1 MIYNERTSRH
11 EQVVAAAHRMMTAA
25 RTAPKAR
32 GVDIIEIALI
42 EGEELK
48 VLADKMVEIGN
59 ERNRPSF
66 IRDAG
71 NVLQAEC
78 VVVIGTK
85 LQSLGLNCGHCGF
98 ATCAEREN
106 HHSQLSYSP
115 SVLGGVP
122 EGGGGSQ
129 FSILS
134 PKAQRPSVLNSQ
146 FQVPCSLNSIDV
158 GIAVGSACATAAD
171 LRLDTRVMYSIG
183 VAVEQLGWMGST
195 SYSPPVLGGV
205 PERGGGSDVKLVM
218 GIAISASSKNPFF
231 DRPTK

>member
-1 MIYNERTSRH
+1 MIYNERTQRH
-11 EQVVAAAHRMMTAA
+11 EQVVASARQMLTAA

-32 GVDIIEIALI
+32 GVDIIEAILV
-42 EGEELK
+42 EGDDLK
-48 VLADKMVEIGN
+48 ILADTMVAIGN

-78 VVVIGTK
+78 IVAIGTRY
-85 LQSLGLNCGHCGF
+85 QSLGLNCGHCGF

-106 HHSQLSYSP
+106 
-115 SVLGGVP
+115 
-122 EGGGGSQ
+122 SQ
-129 FSILS
+129 FST
-134 PKAQRPSVLNSQ
+134 LNSQ

-158 GIAVGSACATAAD
+158 GIAIGSACATAAD

-231 DRPTK
+231 DRPVK

>member
-1 MIYNERTSRH
+1 MIYNERTQRH
-11 EQVVAAAHRMMTAA
+11 EQVVASARQMLTAA

-32 GVDIIEIALI
+32 GVDIIEAILV
-42 EGEELK
+42 EGDDLK
-48 VLADKMVEIGN
+48 LLAERMVEIGN

-106 HHSQLSYSP
+106 HHSQFL
-115 SVLGGVP
+115 
-122 EGGGGSQ
+122 E
-129 FSILS
+129 
-134 PKAQRPSVLNSQ
+134 
-146 FQVPCSLNSIDV
+146 VPCSLNSIDV
-158 GIAVGSACATAAD
+158 GIAIGSACATAAD

-183 VAVEQLGWMGST
+183 VAAEQLG
-195 SYSPPVLGGV
+195 YL
-205 PERGGGSDVKLVM
+205 GSDVHLTM

-231 DRPTK
+231 DRPVK

>member
-1 MIYNERTSRH
+1 MIYNERTQRH
-11 EQVVAAAHRMMTAA
+11 EQVVASARQMLTAA

-32 GVDIIEIALI
+32 GVDIIEAILV
-42 EGEELK
+42 EGDDLK
-48 VLADKMVEIGN
+48 LLAERMVEIGN

-78 VVVIGTK
+78 IVAIGTRY
-85 LQSLGLNCGHCGF
+85 QSLGLNCGHCGF

-106 HHSQLSYSP
+106 FSP
-115 SVLGGVP
+115 NSCDTT
-122 EGGGGSQ
+122 ESEAAHYC
-129 FSILS
+129 S
-134 PKAQRPSVLNSQ
+134 PKLGELSLATEGFVNSQ

-183 VAVEQLGWMGST
+183 VAVEQLGWIGE
-195 SYSPPVLGGV
+195 GV
-205 PERGGGSDVKLVM
+205 HLTM
-218 GIAISASSKNPFF
+218 GIAVSASSKNPFF

>member
-1 MIYNERTSRH
+1 MIYNERTQRH
-11 EQVVAAAHRMMTAA
+11 EQVVASALQMLTAA

-32 GVDIIEIALI
+32 GVDIIEAILV
-42 EGEELK
+42 EGDDLK
-48 VLADKMVEIGN
+48 LLAERMVEIGN

-78 VVVIGTK
+78 IVAIGTRY
-85 LQSLGLNCGHCGF
+85 QSLGLNCGHCGF

-106 HHSQLSYSP
+106 SQLST
-115 SVLGGVP
+115 
-122 EGGGGSQ
+122 
-129 FSILS
+129 F
-134 PKAQRPSVLNSQ
+134 NSQ

-183 VAVEQLGWMGST
+183 VAVEQLGWIGE
-195 SYSPPVLGGV
+195 GV
-205 PERGGGSDVKLVM
+205 HLTM
-218 GIAISASSKNPFF
+218 GIAVSASSKNPFF

>member
-1 MIYNERTSRH
+1 MIYNERTQRH
-11 EQVVAAAHRMMTAA
+11 EQVVASARQMLTAA

-32 GVDIIEIALI
+32 GVDIIEAILV
-42 EGEELK
+42 EGDDLK
-48 VLADKMVEIGN
+48 LLAERMVEIGN

-78 VVVIGTK
+78 IVAIDTRY
-85 LQSLGLNCGHCGF
+85 QSLGLNCGHCGF

-106 HHSQLSYSP
+106 SSDSQLF
-115 SVLGGVP
+115 
-122 EGGGGSQ
+122 E
-129 FSILS
+129 
-134 PKAQRPSVLNSQ
+134 
-146 FQVPCSLNSIDV
+146 VPCSLNSIDV

-183 VAVEQLGWMGST
+183 VAVEQLGWIGT
-195 SYSPPVLGGV
+195 
-205 PERGGGSDVKLVM
+205 DVHLTM
-218 GIAISASSKNPFF
+218 GIAVSASSKNPFF

>member
-11 EQVVAAAHRMMTAA
+11 EQVVASARQMLTAA

-32 GVDIIEIALI
+32 GVDIIEAILV
-42 EGEELK
+42 EGDDLK
-48 VLADKMVEIGN
+48 LLADKMIEIGN

-78 VVVIGTK
+78 IVAIGTRY
-85 LQSLGLNCGHCGF
+85 QSLGLNCGHCGF

-106 HHSQLSYSP
+106 FSSYSP
-115 SVLGGVP
+115 PVLGGVP
-122 EGGGGSQ
+122 EGGGG
-129 FSILS
+129 
-134 PKAQRPSVLNSQ
+134 SQ

-195 SYSPPVLGGV
+195 LYSPPVLGGV

-218 GIAISASSKNPFF
+218 GIAVSASSKNPFF

>member
-1 MIYNERTSRH
+1 MIYNERTQRH
-11 EQVVAAAHRMMTAA
+11 EQVVASARQMLTAA

-32 GVDIIEIALI
+32 GVDIIEAILV
-42 EGEELK
+42 EGDDLK
-48 VLADKMVEIGN
+48 LLAERMVEIGN

-78 VVVIGTK
+78 IVAIGTRY
-85 LQSLGLNCGHCGF
+85 QSLGLNCGHCGF

-106 HHSQLSYSP
+106 SSDSQLF
-115 SVLGGVP
+115 
-122 EGGGGSQ
+122 E
-129 FSILS
+129 
-134 PKAQRPSVLNSQ
+134 
-146 FQVPCSLNSIDV
+146 VPCSLNSIDV

-183 VAVEQLGWMGST
+183 VAVEQLGWIGT
-195 SYSPPVLGGV
+195 
-205 PERGGGSDVKLVM
+205 DVHLTM
-218 GIAISASSKNPFF
+218 GIAVSASSKNPFF

>member
-1 MIYNERTSRH
+1 MIYNERTQRH
-11 EQVVAAAHRMMTAA
+11 EQVVASARQMLTAA

-32 GVDIIEIALI
+32 GVDIIEAILV
-42 EGEELK
+42 EGDDLK
-48 VLADKMVEIGN
+48 LLAERMVEIGN

-106 HHSQLSYSP
+106 NHSQFL
-115 SVLGGVP
+115 
-122 EGGGGSQ
+122 E
-129 FSILS
+129 
-134 PKAQRPSVLNSQ
+134 
-146 FQVPCSLNSIDV
+146 VPCSLNSIDV
-158 GIAVGSACATAAD
+158 GIAIGSACATAAD

-183 VAVEQLGWMGST
+183 VAAEQLG
-195 SYSPPVLGGV
+195 YL
-205 PERGGGSDVKLVM
+205 GSDVHLTM

-231 DRPTK
+231 DRPVK